1 MLRKVENKV
10 EKVVSGASAAVTGA
24 KDAVTGALDSRAHTV
39 TVRLDNDSLKCVD
52 EMVRAEVVP
61 DRSTA
66 VLDKIQEG
74 FAYLVKQGISVSAD
88 LLDKI
93 QEGFDRIEGIKQELR
108 GLRNGVS
115 VDVEATPGD
124 DPVRL
129 YAELCH
135 VIEDVIDDFKARGRP
150 LPDPSVKPVQHAT

>member
-61 DRSTA
+61 DRSAA
-66 VLDKIQEG
+66 V
-74 FAYLVKQGISVSAD
+74 AHLVKEGIKVSAD
-88 LLDKI
+88 LLDRI
-93 QEGFDRIEGIKQELR
+93 QEGFDRIESIKQELR
-108 GLRNGVS
+108 GLGNGVA
-115 VDVEATPGD
+115 VDVEATP
-124 DPVRL
+124 
-129 YAELCH
+129 E
-135 VIEDVIDDFKARGRP
+135 
-150 LPDPSVKPVQHAT
+150 

>member
-39 TVRLDNDSLKCVD
+39 TVRLDADSLKCID

-61 DRSTA
+61 DRGTA
-66 VLDKIQEG
+66 V
-74 FAYLVKQGISVSAD
+74 AHLVKEGIKTSAD

-93 QEGFDRIEGIKQELR
+93 QEGFDRIETIKQELR
-108 GLRNGVS
+108 GLSNGVA
-115 VDVEATPGD
+115 VAVEPAP
-124 DPVRL
+124 
-129 YAELCH
+129 E
-135 VIEDVIDDFKARGRP
+135 
-150 LPDPSVKPVQHAT
+150 

>member
-10 EKVVSGASAAVTGA
+10 EKVVSGASAAVTNA
-24 KDAVTGALDSRAHTV
+24 RDAVTGAIDSRAHTV

-66 VLDKIQEG
+66 V
-74 FAYLVKQGISVSAD
+74 AYLVKQGITVSAD

-93 QEGFDRIEGIKQELR
+93 QEGFDRIESIKQELR
-108 GLRNGVS
+108 GLGNGVA
-115 VDVEATPGD
+115 VDVEAAP
-124 DPVRL
+124 
-129 YAELCH
+129 E
-135 VIEDVIDDFKARGRP
+135 
-150 LPDPSVKPVQHAT
+150 